1 MNTPTLFAAAV
12 LVMATSAAS
21 ATASDASAPVASA
34 TASDASAPVGEWQI
48 ADGTANVAI
57 RPCGP
62 DLCGFVTWSKNAA
75 NVVGREVL
83 IDMKPNGDLWSGIVV
98 NAVDGMR
105 YDARMSLVSDSVLK
119 IQGCVLGG
127 IFCGDQQW
135 SRVKTPSPASA
146 AKGDSD

>member
-1 MNTPTLFAAAV
+1 MNTPTLFTAAL

-21 ATASDASAPVASA
+21 ATASDASAPV

-83 IDMKPNGDLWSGIVV
+83 IDMKPNGDLWSGTVV

-105 YDARMSLVSDSVLK
+105 YDARMSIVSDGVLK

-135 SRVKTPSPASA
+135 SRVKTSTAG
-146 AKGDSD
+146 KSDPE

>member
-21 ATASDASAPVASA
+21 ATASDTSANSAASA
-34 TASDASAPVGEWQI
+34 TASDVAAPVGEWQI

-75 NVVGREVL
+75 NVIGREVL
-83 IDMKPNGDLWSGIVV
+83 IDMKPNGDLWSGTVV

-105 YDARMSLVSDSVLK
+105 YDARMSLVSDDVLK

-127 IFCGDQQW
+127 IFCGGQQW
-135 SRVKTPSPASA
+135 SRVKASSA
-146 AKGDSD
+146 AKGDSE

>member
-12 LVMATSAAS
+12 LVMATSA
-21 ATASDASAPVASA
+21 ASA

-83 IDMKPNGDLWSGIVV
+83 IDMKPNGDLWSGTVV

-146 AKGDSD
+146 AKGDSE

>member
-1 MNTPTLFAAAV
+1 MNTPTLFASAV

-21 ATASDASAPVASA
+21 ATASDASASA
-34 TASDASAPVGEWQI
+34 TASDAAAPVGEWQI

-83 IDMKPNGDLWSGIVV
+83 IDMKPNGDLWSGTVV

-105 YDARMSLVSDSVLK
+105 YDARMSLVSDGILK

-135 SRVKTPSPASA
+135 SRVKTSSTGKA
-146 AKGDSD
+146 DSE